1 MNKKLWNNKTSNTSE
16 EITSFLAGEDI
27 ELDKFIF
34 IYDIDASLAHVRAL
48 QSIGIIKK
56 NELTKLTKAL
66 KVLRKKFIDGKFK
79 LTSKYEDCHSAIEF
93 YLTKELGDLGKK
105 VHTGRSRNDQVMVAM
120 RLFAKKN
127 LIEFKTRN
135 KLIAETFLNLAK
147 KYKDLPMPGYT
158 HLQRAMP
165 SSWGLWFSSYAES
178 FIDNVDLIN
187 NTIDWIDSNPLGSA
201 AGYGVAIPLN
211 RDLVTKELG
220 FNRTQIN
227 SLYVQNSRGK
237 YEMQILNTLKQ
248 SMLDIRK
255 FSWDM
260 SLFLSQEFDLLSI
273 DDKYSTGSSIMP
285 NKHNPDVVEILRANY
300 SILAGFSSELENL
313 LSLPSGYH
321 RDLQLTKRSLV
332 HGFNTSLKSLDI
344 IPGLLRTIKINK
356 TNSNNFIDNEMKM
369 TDKVYSLVSDGVP
382 FRDAYSLVK
391 NSDDHSA
398 LLDETKSLNHS
409 MGSPGNLNLNL
420 LEKRLKKQK

>member
-1 MNKKLWNNKTSNTSE
+1 MNKKLWNNKTSNISE

-34 IYDIDASLAHVRAL
+34 IYDVDASLAHVKAL

-56 NELTKLTKAL
+56 NELTKLSKAL
-66 KVLRKKFIDGKFK
+66 KVLRTKFINGTFK
-79 LTSKYEDCHSAIEF
+79 LTNKYEDCHSAIEF

-127 LIEFKTRN
+127 LIEFKIKN

-147 KYKDLPMPGYT
+147 KHKDLPMPGYT

-187 NTIDWIDSNPLGSA
+187 NTIDWVDSNPLGSA

-220 FNRTQIN
+220 FSRTQLN

-273 DDKYSTGSSIMP
+273 DSKYSTGSSIMP
-285 NKHNPDVVEILRANY
+285 NKHNPDVIEILRANY

-321 RDLQLTKRSLV
+321 RDLQLTKRSLIN
-332 HGFNTSLKSLDI
+332 GFQTSLKSLDI
-344 IPGLLRTIKINK
+344 IPALLKTIKINK
-356 TNSNNFIDNEMKM
+356 TNSNKYIDNEMKM

-391 NSDDHSA
+391 NSDDHS
-398 LLDETKSLNHS
+398 LLPETKSLNHS

>member
-1 MNKKLWNNKTSNTSE
+1 MNKKLWNNKTSNISE

-34 IYDIDASLAHVRAL
+34 IYDVDASLAHVKAL

-56 NELTKLTKAL
+56 NELTKLSKAL
-66 KVLRKKFIDGKFK
+66 KVLRTKFINGTFK
-79 LTSKYEDCHSAIEF
+79 LTNKYEDCHSAIEF

-127 LIEFKTRN
+127 LIEFKIKN

-147 KYKDLPMPGYT
+147 KHKDLPMPGYT

-187 NTIDWIDSNPLGSA
+187 NTIDWVDSNPLGSA

-220 FNRTQIN
+220 FSRTQLN

-273 DDKYSTGSSIMP
+273 DSKYSTGSSIMP
-285 NKHNPDVVEILRANY
+285 NKHNPDVIEILRANY

-321 RDLQLTKRSLV
+321 RDLQLTKRSLIN
-332 HGFNTSLKSLDI
+332 GFHTSLKSLRRPLSI
-344 IPGLLRTIKINK
+344 I
-356 TNSNNFIDNEMKM
+356 
-369 TDKVYSLVSDGVP
+369 
-382 FRDAYSLVK
+382 
-391 NSDDHSA
+391 
-398 LLDETKSLNHS
+398 
-409 MGSPGNLNLNL
+409 
-420 LEKRLKKQK
+420 